1 MPAGPADRFSFF
13 REVPVVT
20 VVSSTELR
28 PSATVVI
35 ILAEKESNSSVHPS
49 SSVAKAFASSKTCSF
64 VTFIT
69 GVCWLVIQSS
79 STRFSP
85 SPMRPFFEKTSAFF
99 MKSATVAKRSSRK
112 KGYENAQN
120 RVGANRHGTRYLQGA
135 SDFSIK

>member
-64 VTFIT
+64 VTFFT

-99 MKSATVAKRSSRK
+99 MKSVTVAKKSSRK
-112 KGYENAQN
+112 A
-120 RVGANRHGTRYLQGA
+120 TRTELARSPWYKISTG
-135 SDFSIK
+135 SIGFFNIK